1 MSDASNTAQM
11 LGELPPLPALVTAY
25 APRSERAWQTLC
37 WTLDQRLA
45 TVVRRGREPTIAA
58 IRLAWW
64 DAVLVEG
71 DHTKGR
77 GEPLV
82 EAWRQTAPEG
92 AAAWASLLIDGW
104 RILLGSEALTPEDL
118 VHFGAKRGGGLFGLI
133 AGSAQDNMVTKAGSI
148 WALWDLAGHTSEPF
162 LAASAMAE
170 AQAQT
175 IGGAKPLA
183 RDRALKPLRL
193 ISHIAQADVL
203 AGRTPQGFE
212 PRHYRALLWR
222 SLLP

>member
-11 LGELPPLPALVTAY
+11 LAELPPLPALLTAY
-25 APRSERAWQTLC
+25 ARRGERAWHTLC

-45 TVVRRGREPTIAA
+45 AVVRRGGEPTIAA

-82 EAWRQTAPEG
+82 EAWRATAPDG
-92 AAAWASLLIDGW
+92 AAACASLLIDGW
-104 RILLGSEALTPEDL
+104 RTLLGSEALTPEDL

-133 AGSAQDNMVTKAGSI
+133 AGEAHGNQVAKAGSV
-148 WALWDLAGHTSEPF
+148 WALWDLAGHSSEPF

-170 AQAQT
+170 AEAQAA
-175 IGGAKPLA
+175 GGAKPLP

-193 ISHIAQADVL
+193 LSHIAQADVL
-203 AGRTPQGFE
+203 TGRIPHGFE

>member
-1 MSDASNTAQM
+1 MNNTPNMAQIQA
-11 LGELPPLPALVTAY
+11 ELPPLPALLAAY
-25 APRSERAWQTLC
+25 APRSERAWHILC

-45 TVVRRGREPTIAA
+45 GVVRRGGEPTIAA

-71 DHTKGR
+71 DAGKGR

-82 EAWRQTAPEG
+82 EAWRKVAPEG
-92 AAAWASLLIDGW
+92 AAACAGLLIDGW
-104 RILLGSEALTPEDL
+104 RSLLGAESLTPDDL

-133 AGSAQDNMVTKAGSI
+133 AGTAHSDTLARAGSV
-148 WALWDLAGHTSEPF
+148 WALWDLAGHTVDPF
-162 LAASAMAE
+162 LAEGALAE
-170 AQAQT
+170 AQARPQERFPA
-175 IGGAKPLA
+175 GRP
-183 RDRALKPLRL
+183 LKPLRL
-193 ISHIAQADVL
+193 LYHLADADIR
-203 AGRTPQGFE
+203 AGRVPRGFE